1 MIGAVRWPGSQMIR
15 LRMMNSMTAWSYPYF
30 SSFAPVTCEQL
41 RTVHNALIFGLAKPM
56 PDLRK
61 QPDRAIIKTVGLTW
75 HNPNSLTLEGCEIR
89 VKPVASGRSSST
101 PVSRLKRLPGR
112 ESSASGQKLAEDRQQ
127 DVALGVGGI
136 QRRHHAPQLSLG
148 GPRCQA
154 RRQST
159 KSRLDGGNVRDFRGV
174 EVSDPGPNGPA
185 RGNASRLTPAWA

>member
-1 MIGAVRWPGSQMIR
+1 MAWITYDSTPDDELDDRLVVSLFLQFCSSYVRATYKQSTMDYY
-15 LRMMNSMTAWSYPYF
+15 L
-30 SSFAPVTCEQL
+30 
-41 RTVHNALIFGLAKPM
+41 GLQKTM
-56 PDLRK
+56 PDLRS
-61 QPDRAIIKTVGLTW
+61 QPGRAIIKTVGLTW
-75 HNPNSLTLEGCEIR
+75 HNPNSLTVEGCEIR
-89 VKPVASGRSSST
+89 IKPVASGRSSST

-159 KSRLDGGNVRDFRGV
+159 KSRLDGGNVRDFSVV